1 MIERRELDIFLL
13 LTSRGS
19 EPQRVHIP
27 FLLLFHFCV
36 FVKWLIFS
44 TADNDSRSWKKQ
56 PKRLKKN

>member
-1 MIERRELDIFLL
+1 MTERRELDIFLFL
-13 LTSRGS
+13 SRES
-19 EPQRVHIP
+19 EPQRVHSP

-44 TADNDSRSWKKQ
+44 TADSDSRSWKKQ